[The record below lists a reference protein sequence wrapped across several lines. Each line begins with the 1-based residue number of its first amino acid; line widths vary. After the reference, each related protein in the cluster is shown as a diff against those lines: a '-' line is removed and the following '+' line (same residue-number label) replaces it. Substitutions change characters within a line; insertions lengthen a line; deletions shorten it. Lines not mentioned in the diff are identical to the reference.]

1 MAIPFIVSVKCVLLY
16 FYIIQKMPSTNGSLG
31 DFKASR
37 DSFEKFKRR
46 TEILGMAKVRARTN
60 LKNLYLNSKIT

>member
-1 MAIPFIVSVKCVLLY
+1 
-16 FYIIQKMPSTNGSLG
+16 MPSTNGSLG

-46 TEILGMAKVRARTN
+46 TEIHCVTRHGEGESSNKSEKFVSEFKDYIEAEGLIPHYVFQ
-60 LKNLYLNSKIT
+60 L